1 MGIGFDE
8 TSMTGVTRRQI
19 AGDVI
24 AGGDPGYDEARRVWN
39 GMIDRR
45 PRAIVRASEA
55 SDIGPAVAL
64 AREHGL
70 RLAVR
75 GGGHSVAGHGTV
87 DGGLVSTW
95 ARSGRSGLIPS
106 GGLSASRRG
115 RRSPTSTGPRRRT
128 GSPSRSGSSPE
139 PGWLG

>member
-64 AREHGL
+64 SREHGF
-70 RLAVR
+70 
-75 GGGHSVAGHGTV
+75 AG
-87 DGGLVSTW
+87 
-95 ARSGRSGLIPS
+95 R
-106 GGLSASRRG
+106 
-115 RRSPTSTGPRRRT
+115 PRRRPQR
-128 GSPSRSGSSPE
+128 GRSRDGGRG
-139 PGWLG
+139 PGPRPGRAPGGRG

>member
-8 TSMTGVTRRQI
+8 TSMTGVMRHQI
-19 AGDVI
+19 AGDLI
-24 AGGDPGYDEARRVWN
+24 TDGDPGYDEARRVWN

-45 PRAIVRASEA
+45 PRAIVRASEV

-87 DGGLVSTW
+87 DGGLVRLPP
-95 ARSGRSGLIPS
+95 AELAPGA
-106 GGLSASRRG
+106 GGLPEVDPGPSRRAHLHRLLPGAAG
-115 RRSPTSTGPRRRT
+115 R
-128 GSPSRSGSSPE
+128 
-139 PGWLG
+139 LGHG